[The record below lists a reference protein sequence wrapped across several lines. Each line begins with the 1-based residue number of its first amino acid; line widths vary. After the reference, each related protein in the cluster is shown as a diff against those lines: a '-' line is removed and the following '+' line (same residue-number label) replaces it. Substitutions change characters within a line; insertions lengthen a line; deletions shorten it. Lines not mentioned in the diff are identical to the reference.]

1 LNNEESEL
9 IGQNWWKENGNALNG
24 MNLSLNTNK
33 TSMKVLNIYFKMKCN
48 EFDLDI
54 SEYLSKAIEP
64 FNVDE
69 SSCWALF
76 MKNDK
81 TERVLSVISKYK
93 REFKLAFYSSQEV
106 RYFTPQS
113 VVEKMNLKPK
123 GMATLETTDLV
134 MPKIERISDSLL
146 EEAWISVAKSVAR
159 NTLIREQLK
168 DEGDFERASEHE
180 DKE

>member
-1 LNNEESEL
+1 
-9 IGQNWWKENGNALNG
+9 
-24 MNLSLNTNK
+24 
-33 TSMKVLNIYFKMKCN
+33 
-48 EFDLDI
+48 
-54 SEYLSKAIEP
+54 
-64 FNVDE
+64 
-69 SSCWALF
+69 
-76 MKNDK
+76 
-81 TERVLSVISKYK
+81 
-93 REFKLAFYSSQEV
+93 
-106 RYFTPQS
+106 